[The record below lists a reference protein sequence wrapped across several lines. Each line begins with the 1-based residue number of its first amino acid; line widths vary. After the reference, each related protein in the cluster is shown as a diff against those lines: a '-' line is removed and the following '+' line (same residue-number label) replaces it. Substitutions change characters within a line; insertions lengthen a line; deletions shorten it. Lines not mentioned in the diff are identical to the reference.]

1 MLDSRFQYDRY
12 MIRKKLLK
20 LFGGAFHVYS
30 PAGEVVFYTRLK
42 AFRLKEDLRVYAS
55 EAMTKELLTIKAR
68 QVLDFG
74 ATYDVSDPE
83 TGELVGGLRR
93 KGLRSMVRD
102 EWQLLNPSGN
112 QIGLIQ
118 EDSISLA
125 LLRRFAASLIPQTF
139 TGVVNGVE
147 VLVFR
152 RHFNPFILR
161 MDMDFSRDAQGLLD
175 RRLGIA
181 AGILISAIEGRQSD

>member
-20 LFGGAFHVYS
+20 LFGGAFHIYN

-93 KGLRSMVRD
+93 KGLRSTVRD
-102 EWQLLNPSGN
+102 EWRLLDPSGN
-112 QIGLIQ
+112 EIGLIQ

-125 LLRRFAASLIPQTF
+125 LLRRFATSLIPQTF
-139 TGVVNGVE
+139 TGAVSGVE
-147 VLVFR
+147 VLSFR
-152 RHFNPFILR
+152 RHFNPFVLR
-161 MDMDFSRDAQGLLD
+161 MDMDFSGDAQGLLD

-181 AGILISAIEGRQSD
+181 AGILIGAIEGRQSD